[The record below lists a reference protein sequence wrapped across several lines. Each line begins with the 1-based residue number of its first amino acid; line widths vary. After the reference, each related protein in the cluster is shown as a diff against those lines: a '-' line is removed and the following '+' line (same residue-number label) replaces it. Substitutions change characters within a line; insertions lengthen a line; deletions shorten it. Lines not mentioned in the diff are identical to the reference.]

1 MTRSFLLTVFLFG
14 VLFCAPHNALAAD
27 WLEPGVYTETD
38 SKKSGEV
45 HAFGNA
51 ERLGDLSDNGLS
63 DLASVAS
70 SNAGSGY
77 FVATT
82 AGKIQAFGDAIHRG
96 DLGAISLDAPVA
108 DLAITPDGN
117 GYWLVTTAGTVYAF
131 GTALWRGSLTHLTLQ
146 QPVVDLEPHPS
157 GDGYWL
163 TSADGGVF
171 AFGEAEFFGGL
182 ADRPLYRPII
192 DMLSTP
198 DGTGYLLVGADGA
211 IYPRGT
217 ALFRGSLANNELSS
231 RTIIAAEQTSDG
243 KGYWL
248 IGQRGKVFT
257 FGSAPYFGQMVAHEL
272 APIEAFAVSGNDD
285 GYWIMTAAPPEVPAN
300 SGSGRRAIYSK
311 LEHRVWLVEA
321 DGSVSHT
328 FLASGRADRP
338 KPGSYRVFSK
348 SRHTTA
354 GHDGIRMEYMVR
366 FAWGTELA
374 IGFHSIPIDKFGE
387 AMQSEAQLGTFQSG
401 GCVRLRDDQAE
412 TLYAWAGI
420 GTQVVIIG

>member
-1 MTRSFLLTVFLFG
+1 MTRSFLLSVFLFG

>member
-51 ERLGDLSDNGLS
+51 ERLGDFSEDGLS

-77 FVATT
+77 LVATT
-82 AGKIQAFGDAIHRG
+82 AGKIRAFGDAIHRG

-248 IGQRGKVFT
+248 VGQRGKVFT

-338 KPGSYRVFSK
+338 KPGSYSVFSK

-401 GCVRLRDDQAE
+401 GCVRLRDDQAK

>member
-248 IGQRGKVFT
+248 VGQRGKVFT

-401 GCVRLRDDQAE
+401 GCVRLRDDQAK

>member
-1 MTRSFLLTVFLFG
+1 MTRSFLLFVLLVG
-14 VLFCAPHNALAAD
+14 VLFCAPQNALAAN
-27 WLEPGVYTETD
+27 WLEPGVYADTD
-38 SKKSGEV
+38 SNQSGEV
-45 HAFGNA
+45 YAFGNA
-51 ERLGDLSDNGLS
+51 ERLGDLSEKGLS

-70 SNAGSGY
+70 SKAGSGY
-77 FVATT
+77 LVATT
-82 AGKIQAFGDAIHRG
+82 AGKIRAFGDAAHRG
-96 DLGAISLDAPVA
+96 DLSAISLDAPVA
-108 DLAITPDGN
+108 DLTITPDGN
-117 GYWLVTTAGTVYAF
+117 GYWLVTTTGTVYAF
-131 GTALWRGSLTHLTLQ
+131 GTALWRGSLTHLALQ

-171 AFGEAEFFGGL
+171 AFGAAKFFGGL
-182 ADRPLYRPII
+182 ADRPIYRPII

-198 DGTGYLLVGADGA
+198 NGTGYLLVGADGA

-243 KGYWL
+243 EGYWL

-257 FGSAPYFGQMVAHEL
+257 FGSASYFGQMVAHEL

-285 GYWIMTAAPPEVPAN
+285 GYWLITAAPPEVPAD

-321 DGSVSHT
+321 DESISHT

-374 IGFHSIPIDKFGE
+374 IGFHSIPVDEFGE

>member
-51 ERLGDLSDNGLS
+51 ERLGDFSEDGLS

-77 FVATT
+77 LVATT
-82 AGKIQAFGDAIHRG
+82 AGKIRAFGDAIHRG
-96 DLGAISLDAPVA
+96 DLGAISLDSPVA

-248 IGQRGKVFT
+248 VGQRGKVFT

-300 SGSGRRAIYSK
+300 SGLGRRAIYSK

-321 DGSVSHT
+321 DGSVSHP

-401 GCVRLRDDQAE
+401 GCVRLRDDQAK

>member
-38 SKKSGEV
+38 SNKSGEV

-182 ADRPLYRPII
+182 VDRPLYRPII

-285 GYWIMTAAPPEVPAN
+285 GYWIMTAAPPELPAN

>member
-51 ERLGDLSDNGLS
+51 ERLGDFSEDGLS

-77 FVATT
+77 LVATT
-82 AGKIQAFGDAIHRG
+82 AGKIRAFGDAIHRG

-192 DMLSTP
+192 DMLSAP

-248 IGQRGKVFT
+248 VGQRGKVFT

-401 GCVRLRDDQAE
+401 GCVRLRDDQAK

-420 GTQVVIIG
+420 GAQVVIIG

>member
-1 MTRSFLLTVFLFG
+1 MTRSFFSAVLLIG
-14 VLFCAPHNALAAD
+14 VLCCIPNSAWAAD
-27 WLEPGVYTETD
+27 WLEPGVYPVAD
-38 SKKSGEV
+38 SDESGEIHV
-45 HAFGNA
+45 FGNA
-51 ERLGDLSDNGLS
+51 KHFGDLSQEGLF
-63 DLASVAS
+63 DLAAVAS
-70 SNAGSGY
+70 SKRGVGY
-77 FVATT
+77 LVTTT
-82 AGKIQAFGDAIHRG
+82 AGKVDAFGDAVHRG
-96 DLGAISLDAPVA
+96 DLSSISLEGPVV
-108 DLAITPDGN
+108 DLALTPDGN
-117 GYWLVTTAGTVYAF
+117 GYWLVTANGAVYAF
-131 GTALWRGSLTHLTLQ
+131 GSALWRGSLTHLDLQ
-146 QPVVDLEPHPS
+146 APVVDLEPHAS

-192 DMLSTP
+192 DMLSAP

-211 IYPRGT
+211 IYPHGT
-217 ALFRGSLANNELSS
+217 ARFRGSLANNELSS
-231 RTIIAAEQTSDG
+231 RTIVAAERTADG

-248 IGQRGKVFT
+248 VSQRGQVFT
-257 FGSAPYFGQMVAHEL
+257 FGSAPYFGQIVAHEL
-272 APIEAFAVSGNDD
+272 TPVEAFAVNGSGD
-285 GYWIMTAAPPEVPAN
+285 GYWIITAAPPQVPAD

-321 DGSVSHT
+321 DESVSHT

-338 KPGSYRVFSK
+338 IPGSYKVFSK
-348 SRHTTA
+348 SRHTVA
-354 GHDGIRMEYMVR
+354 GHDDIRMEYMVR

-401 GCVRLRDDQAE
+401 GCVRLRHDQAAM
-412 TLYAWAGI
+412 LYAWAKV

>member
-70 SNAGSGY
+70 TNAGSGY

-401 GCVRLRDDQAE
+401 GCVRLRDDQAK

>member
-401 GCVRLRDDQAE
+401 GCVRLRDDQAK

>member
-1 MTRSFLLTVFLFG
+1 MTRSFLLSVFLFG

-285 GYWIMTAAPPEVPAN
+285 GYRIMTAAPPEVPAN

>member
-374 IGFHSIPIDKFGE
+374 IGFHSIPVDEFGE

>member
-1 MTRSFLLTVFLFG
+1 MTRSFLVTVLLFG

-51 ERLGDLSDNGLS
+51 ERLGDLSDNDLS
-63 DLASVAS
+63 DLASIAS

-192 DMLSTP
+192 EMLSTP

-401 GCVRLRDDQAE
+401 GCVRLRDDQAK
-412 TLYAWAGI
+412 TLYAWAGL

>member
-51 ERLGDLSDNGLS
+51 ERLGDFSEDGLS

-401 GCVRLRDDQAE
+401 GCVRLRDDQAK

>member
-117 GYWLVTTAGTVYAF
+117 GYWLVTTTGTVYAF

-354 GHDGIRMEYMVR
+354 GYDGIRMEYMVR

>member
-51 ERLGDLSDNGLS
+51 ERLGDFSEDGLS

-77 FVATT
+77 LVATT
-82 AGKIQAFGDAIHRG
+82 AGKIRAFGDAIHRG

-248 IGQRGKVFT
+248 VGQRGKVFT

-354 GHDGIRMEYMVR
+354 GPDGIRMEYMVR

-401 GCVRLRDDQAE
+401 GCVRLRDDQAK

>member
-1 MTRSFLLTVFLFG
+1 MTRSFLLSVFLFG

-157 GDGYWL
+157 GEGYWL

-401 GCVRLRDDQAE
+401 GCVRLRDDQAK
-412 TLYAWAGI
+412 TLYAWAGL

>member
-157 GDGYWL
+157 GEGYWL

-243 KGYWL
+243 RGYWL

-328 FLASGRADRP
+328 LLASGRADRP

-401 GCVRLRDDQAE
+401 GCVRLRDDQAK
-412 TLYAWAGI
+412 TLYAWAGL

>member
-1 MTRSFLLTVFLFG
+1 MTRSFLVTFFLFG

-27 WLEPGVYTETD
+27 WLEPGVYAETD

-51 ERLGDLSDNGLS
+51 KRLGDLSEDGLS

-77 FVATT
+77 LVATT
-82 AGKIQAFGDAIHRG
+82 AGKIRAFGDAIHRG
-96 DLGAISLDAPVA
+96 DLSAISLDAPVA

-157 GDGYWL
+157 GEGYWL

-243 KGYWL
+243 NGYWL

-401 GCVRLRDDQAE
+401 GCVRLRDDQAK
-412 TLYAWAGI
+412 TLYAWAGL

>member
-157 GDGYWL
+157 GEGYWL

-243 KGYWL
+243 RGYWL

-401 GCVRLRDDQAE
+401 GCVRLRDDQAK
-412 TLYAWAGI
+412 TLYAWAGL

>member
-354 GHDGIRMEYMVR
+354 GYDGIRMEYMVR

>member
-248 IGQRGKVFT
+248 VGQRGKVFT

>member
-1 MTRSFLLTVFLFG
+1 MTRSFLLTVFLVG
-14 VLFCAPHNALAAD
+14 VLFCAPQNALAAN
-27 WLEPGVYTETD
+27 WLEPGVYADTD
-38 SKKSGEV
+38 SNQSGEV

-51 ERLGDLSDNGLS
+51 ERLSDLSGKGIS
-63 DLASVAS
+63 DLASIAS
-70 SNAGSGY
+70 SKAGSGY
-77 FVATT
+77 LVATT
-82 AGKIQAFGDAIHRG
+82 AGKIRAFGDAAHRG
-96 DLGAISLDAPVA
+96 DLSAISLNAPVA
-108 DLAITPDGN
+108 DLTITPDGN
-117 GYWLVTTAGTVYAF
+117 GYWLVTTTGTVYAF
-131 GTALWRGSLTHLTLQ
+131 GTALWRGSLTHLALQ

-171 AFGEAEFFGGL
+171 AFGAAKFLGGL
-182 ADRPLYRPII
+182 ADRPIYRPII
-192 DMLSTP
+192 DMLATP
-198 DGTGYLLVGADGA
+198 NGTGYLLVGADGA

-243 KGYWL
+243 EGYWL

-257 FGSAPYFGQMVAHEL
+257 FGSASYFGQMVAHEL

-285 GYWIMTAAPPEVPAN
+285 GYWLITAAPPEVPAD

-321 DGSVSHT
+321 DESISHT

-338 KPGSYRVFSK
+338 KPGSYKVFSK